1 MTRKGTQMQAVV
13 MMKNLRLMK
22 VDLVKKMIVG
32 LILVQIQVM
41 VKETTMRKMKSTG
54 KIKKTMRR
62 FQMILNEFINGND
75 KYDI

>member
-1 MTRKGTQMQAVV
+1 MQAVV

>member
-1 MTRKGTQMQAVV
+1 MSRKGTQMQAVV
-13 MMKNLRLMK
+13 MMKNLHLMK

-41 VKETTMRKMKSTG
+41 VREMKSIGKIRKMTTRK
-54 KIKKTMRR
+54 
-62 FQMILNEFINGND
+62 FQMILNEFINAND